1 MYNLAKMELYR
12 LFKSISTWV
21 LIAVTVVLS
30 IFTVA
35 VTKIDLDLMEQDTL
49 YEDTMAQ
56 DGLVSYGVDEN
67 YDDTA
72 YVGIYFDTDEGW
84 VVGNV
89 NIAEFTIVALKSSL
103 TLILITIF
111 TAMFV
116 NAENKNGYI
125 KNIAGQV
132 GLKGKLIFAKL
143 PAIFI
148 FNVIIFALTYLT
160 NAIAVQLIIGNAD
173 VSITSDNLKLLLVA
187 LLLHFAFSCLIMLLT
202 TWTRSN
208 AFGMTMGIIFAS
220 GLFSLLTSLLDKLI
234 NMIDGIDN
242 FMIEKYTLSYSIT
255 HLSIDTMDTMIAVG
269 ICFFV
274 GTSILTAIIINC
286 RDVK

>member
-1 MYNLAKMELYR
+1 MYNLTKMELYR

-30 IFTVA
+30 VFTVA
-35 VTKIDLDLMEQDTL
+35 VTKIDLNLMEQDTS
-49 YEDTMAQ
+49 YEDTAVQ
-56 DGLVSYGVDEN
+56 DGLVVYGTDEN
-67 YDDTA
+67 YGDTA
-72 YVGIYFDTDEGW
+72 HLGIYFDTDKGW
-84 VVGNV
+84 SVGNV
-89 NIAEFTIVALKSSL
+89 NIAEFTIVALKSGL
-103 TLILITIF
+103 ALILITIF

-148 FNVIIFALTYLT
+148 FNVVIFALTYLT

-173 VSITSDNLKLLLVA
+173 FSITSDNLKLLLIA

-208 AFGMTMGIIFAS
+208 AFGMTMGILFAT
-220 GLFSLLTSLLDKLI
+220 GLFSLLTSLLDNFI
-234 NMIDGIDN
+234 NMIDGIEN
-242 FMIEKYTLSYSIT
+242 FMIEKYTLSYNIT
-255 HLSIDTMDTMIAVG
+255 NLNIDAMDTMIATG

-274 GTSILTAIIINC
+274 GTSILTAVLINC